1 VSQLLIYIIKFY
13 QLALSP
19 YFGNQCRFTPTCSM
33 YTIEALNKFGFF
45 KGSWLGFKRIL
56 RCNPKCSGGHDPV
69 PLK

>member
-1 VSQLLIYIIKFY
+1 MRQLLIYMIKFY

-19 YFGNQCRFTPTCSM
+19 YFGNQCRFTPTCSV

-56 RCNPKCSGGHDPV
+56 RCNPGCSGGHDPV